1 MQATSNTSVQDGD
14 LKEGGGGKRRRE
26 NVSTR
31 EADSPG
37 IACARELELYVPE

>member
-1 MQATSNTSVQDGD
+1 MQATSNTSDQDGG
-14 LKEGGGGKRRRE
+14 LKEGGRTMGRE
-26 NVSTR
+26 NMSTR

>member
-1 MQATSNTSVQDGD
+1 MQATSNTSGG
-14 LKEGGGGKRRRE
+14 LEEGGGKRGRE
-26 NVSTR
+26 NVSAK